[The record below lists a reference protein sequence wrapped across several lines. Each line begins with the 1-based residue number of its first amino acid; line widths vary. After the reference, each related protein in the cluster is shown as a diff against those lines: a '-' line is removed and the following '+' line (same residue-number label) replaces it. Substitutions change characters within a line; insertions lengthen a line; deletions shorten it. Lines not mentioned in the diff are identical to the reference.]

1 MHAMTA
7 GRRAGVSA
15 VVLTVLAVGLM
26 LLMIMFA
33 ARSGPQR
40 IIHGTLVDPSVR
52 PVDPSYTFGSLPSN
66 AGQGRGQGLI
76 HDNAVFQAV
85 GLVIRLLLL
94 ALGAW
99 AFWRVL
105 LRLREAVVQRRRPPP
120 RPEHVDF
127 DVLDDPEPLA
137 EEIRADAADQLALL
151 LGGSPRNA
159 IVACWDRFEEQA
171 ERVHAARKDWET
183 SSEFTLRLLERVSAD
198 PGAVSR
204 LEALYHE
211 ARFSTHEIDES
222 CRQAAVEALQAIH
235 LSLGVGAV
243 PG

>member
-1 MHAMTA
+1 VNARNHRGSSFLENDIVFGALRFVIGLLLVA
-7 GRRAGVSA
+7 L
-15 VVLTVLAVGLM
+15 VLCGLFLVLRWIG
-26 LLMIMFA
+26 
-33 ARSGPQR
+33 
-40 IIHGTLVDPSVR
+40 D
-52 PVDPSYTFGSLPSN
+52 
-66 AGQGRGQGLI
+66 
-76 HDNAVFQAV
+76 
-85 GLVIRLLLL
+85 RLLH
-94 ALGAW
+94 
-99 AFWRVL
+99 RHH
-105 LRLREAVVQRRRPPP
+105 EA
-120 RPEHVDF
+120 RPERVYF

-198 PGAVSR
+198 AAAVNR

-211 ARFSTHEIDES
+211 ARFSSHEIDES
-222 CRQAAVEALQAIH
+222 RREAAVEALRAIH
-235 LSLGVGAV
+235 SSLGVKVV

>member
-1 MHAMTA
+1 MG
-7 GRRAGVSA
+7 GRQ
-15 VVLTVLAVGLM
+15 
-26 LLMIMFA
+26 
-33 ARSGPQR
+33 SGAPWA
-40 IIHGTLVDPSVR
+40 S
-52 PVDPSYTFGSLPSN
+52 
-66 AGQGRGQGLI
+66 
-76 HDNAVFQAV
+76 
-85 GLVIRLLLL
+85 
-94 ALGAW
+94 GA
-99 AFWRVL
+99 
-105 LRLREAVVQRRRPPP
+105 
-120 RPEHVDF
+120 VDF

-137 EEIRADAADQLALL
+137 DEIRAVAVDQLALL
-151 LGGSPRNA
+151 LGGTPRNA

-222 CRQAAVEALQAIH
+222 RRQAAVEALQAIH

>member
-1 MHAMTA
+1 VHPMTS
-7 GRRAGVSA
+7 RRAGTSA

-40 IIHGTLVDPSVR
+40 IIHGTLVDPSIG
-52 PVDPSYTFGSLPSN
+52 PVTPSYPIRTLGVNARNHRGSSFLENDIVFGAL
-66 AGQGRGQGLI
+66 RFVIGLMLV
-76 HDNAVFQAV
+76 ALVLC
-85 GLVIRLLLL
+85 GLFLLLRWIGDRLLH
-94 ALGAW
+94 
-99 AFWRVL
+99 RHH
-105 LRLREAVVQRRRPPP
+105 EP
-120 RPEHVDF
+120 RPERVDF

-151 LGGSPRNA
+151 LGGRPRNA

-198 PGAVSR
+198 AAAVNR

-211 ARFSTHEIDES
+211 ARFSSHEIDES
-222 CRQAAVEALQAIH
+222 RREAAVEALRVIH
-235 LSLGVGAV
+235 SSLGVKVV

>member
-1 MHAMTA
+1 M
-7 GRRAGVSA
+7 
-15 VVLTVLAVGLM
+15 LTVLAVGLM

-40 IIHGTLVDPSVR
+40 IIHRTLVDPSHG
-52 PVDPSYTFGSLPSN
+52 PVTPSYSLPNLPPVSRHHG
-66 AGQGRGQGLI
+66 GQGFLENNTFFRTLR
-76 HDNAVFQAV
+76 F
-85 GLVIRLLLL
+85 VIGL
-94 ALGAW
+94 ALVALVLWGVFLVLRW
-99 AFWRVL
+99 VGDRV
-105 LRLREAVVQRRRPPP
+105 RHHRREP
-120 RPEHVDF
+120 RPEQVDF
-127 DVLDDPEPLA
+127 DVLDVPVPLA
-137 EEIRADAADQLALL
+137 EVIRGDAADQLALL

-198 PGAVSR
+198 AAAVNR

-222 CRQAAVEALQAIH
+222 RREAAVEALQAIH
-235 LSLGVGAV
+235 LSLGVKVV